1 MIRWPRLQHNPHL
14 ELSTRIRLNQPSNAS
29 QKLEAGN
36 SRVRRHV
43 TPVCPSRSRL
53 IRQLRRHRLLGAQ
66 CDFVLTNS
74 MVQATQLFKHVHTT
88 KHISRWGNIYSL
100 CWALVARPLALFP
113 LISAPVKPVTSHS
126 TGGILCFPR
135 TDSAAAACSEARS
148 TPKLT
153 PKIKAIRG
161 NVWGQA

>member
-1 MIRWPRLQHNPHL
+1 MNSPMIRWSRLQHNPHL

-36 SRVRRHV
+36 SRGRRHV
-43 TPVCPSRSRL
+43 TPVCLSRSRL
-53 IRQLRRHRLLGAQ
+53 IRQLRRHSLLGAQ

-100 CWALVARPLALFP
+100 CWALMARLLALFP

-126 TGGILCFPR
+126 TGGILCFR
-135 TDSAAAACSEARS
+135 EQTLRCGCG
-148 TPKLT
+148 L
-153 PKIKAIRG
+153 
-161 NVWGQA
+161 W